1 MKKKDE
7 PERRTSLRLPES
19 LAKKI
24 DDRIEETGM
33 SFTEFVKRACQEK
46 LERDAEPA
54 PAYVTRAEFEA
65 LRRSVQNMEKNT
77 ENVRG
82 SQSQCY
88 AVADSRN
95 TSYRK

>member
-1 MKKKDE
+1 MEDDLHNKAEKAARE
-7 PERRTSLRLPES
+7 AGQTLAEWVRRAMR
-19 LAKKI
+19 
-24 DDRIEETGM
+24 
-33 SFTEFVKRACQEK
+33 EK
-46 LERDAEPA
+46 LERDEEPA

-95 TSYRK
+95 PSYRK